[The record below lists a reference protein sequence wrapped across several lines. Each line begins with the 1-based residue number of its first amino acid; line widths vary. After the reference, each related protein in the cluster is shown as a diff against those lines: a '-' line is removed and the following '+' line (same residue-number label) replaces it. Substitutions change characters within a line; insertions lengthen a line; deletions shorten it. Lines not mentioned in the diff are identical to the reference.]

1 MKTLTLAV
9 ISSGSRK
16 AAAYHSV
23 SNTVSSVNS
32 VSSWVTRATDCLETR
47 TVEAAELS
55 GALSPP
61 IRFDRLSTPSS
72 STDPEHVA
80 ILPASAERRVVFP
93 PPEGPMM
100 ATRSP
105 GEAWPLIPWRMR
117 LGAPPT
123 GTSTLKSENTT
134 SIALGFVCVT
144 SLLARWRE
152 VLQLSTSHK
161 GWSVEVQ
168 LRSAGSAS
176 RAVDDEA
183 ARTSRHDPSVLKAVW
198 SGCGAIGS

>member
-123 GTSTLKSENTT
+123 GTSTLKSENTR
-134 SIALGFVCVT
+134 SMLPISRVLVGELGGRGLSPVAESAVAGIPPCQVRVGVLVVDSGCIGSALFT
-144 SLLARWRE
+144 H
-152 VLQLSTSHK
+152 THK
-161 GWSVEVQ
+161 GSE
-168 LRSAGSAS
+168 
-176 RAVDDEA
+176 
-183 ARTSRHDPSVLKAVW
+183 
-198 SGCGAIGS
+198 